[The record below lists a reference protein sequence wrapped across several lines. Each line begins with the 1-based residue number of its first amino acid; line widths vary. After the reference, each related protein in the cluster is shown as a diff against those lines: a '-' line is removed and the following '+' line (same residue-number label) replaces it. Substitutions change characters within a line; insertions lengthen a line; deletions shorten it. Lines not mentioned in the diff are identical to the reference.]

1 VEADP
6 GTATL
11 LQVARGLYRRWGA
24 LPAAERKRMAELAL
38 ELKEHALELRGR
50 MDRPE
55 AARELLVVS
64 EAVAIALA
72 EAADRDPETGP
83 AELQN
88 LRKDLSEELLRAQV
102 ALPASRRAA

>member
-24 LPAAERKRMAELAL
+24 LRAPERKHLAELAY

-50 MDRPE
+50 MDRPA
-55 AARELLVVS
+55 AARELLEAS
-64 EAVAIALA
+64 EGLAIGLSEVA
-72 EAADRDPETGP
+72 ERDQEMGP

-88 LRKDLSEELLRAQV
+88 LRKDLGEELLRAR
-102 ALPASRRAA
+102 ATLPADRRAA

>member
-24 LPAAERKRMAELAL
+24 LRAPERKRLAELAL
-38 ELKEHALELRGR
+38 ELKEHALDLRGR
-50 MDRPE
+50 MDRPA
-55 AARELLVVS
+55 AARELLDAT
-64 EAVAIALA
+64 EGMAIALA
-72 EAADRDPETGP
+72 EAADRDPEIGP

-88 LRKDLSEELLRAQV
+88 LRKDLGEELLRAR
-102 ALPASRRAA
+102 ATLPADRRAA